1 MLAVLWLARRRTI
14 YCWVLVGVCCWF
26 VAVFCGVVCA
36 GCVRVGC
43 VWLFAGVDLIHR
55 ISTTTAV
62 YAYARVRVCAPEGR
76 RKVVCFG
83 VATGWLG
90 VVACVL
96 CFTLGFVRV
105 CVCVFLVCLCVCVRC
120 VCVGLVC
127 RLVPPHRRA
136 VAAPLSHG
144 TRTSA
149 RESCLQYC

>member
-1 MLAVLWLARRRTI
+1 MLVVLWLARRRTI

-43 VWLFAGVDLIHR
+43 VWLFAGIDFIRR

-105 CVCVFLVCLCVCVRC
+105 CVCVCVCFGLFVC
-120 VCVGLVC
+120 VCAVCAWVLFVGWC
-127 RLVPPHRRA
+127 HRTAVPLPH
-136 VAAPLSHG
+136 H
-144 TRTSA
+144 
-149 RESCLQYC
+149 